1 MDVYIQPFIGGEGVI
16 KLAYYGNEAYDF
28 SLFEQHDYGTSAPKY
43 NPQPRQPQR
52 KRAPDRVNPQPR
64 RKQPAAAPSQQSFF
78 VELISIMKQNKPSKS
93 AVAQTRISAVKAL
106 KTIALALVLF
116 SMISSL
122 IYCRVTI
129 DNIGREIT
137 TVDSR
142 ISEAKSEQV
151 RLQTQLDSMISLDK
165 VEDYA
170 VNVLGMVKLENYK
183 ITYFNVCD
191 GDRVVFSG
199 NKEYK

>member
-1 MDVYIQPFIGGEGVI
+1 MTAGEEVV

-28 SLFEQHDYGTSAPKY
+28 SLFEPRDYGTSAPKY
-43 NPQPRQPQR
+43 NPNPKQPQR
-52 KRAPDRVNPQPR
+52 KKAPDRKNPQPR
-64 RKQPAAAPSQQSFF
+64 RKQQPPQTSQQLFL
-78 VELISIMKQNKPSKS
+78 VELISIMKKNKPSKT
-93 AVAQTRISAVKAL
+93 AVAQTRVSAFKAL
-106 KTIALALVLF
+106 KTIAIALVLF

-122 IYCRVTI
+122 IYCRVAI

-183 ITYFNVCD
+183 ITYFSVC
-191 GDRVVFSG
+191 GDDQVVFSG

>member
-1 MDVYIQPFIGGEGVI
+1 MILDVYIQPFIGGEGVI

-28 SLFEQHDYGTSAPKY
+28 SLFEPRDYGTSAPEY

-52 KRAPDRVNPQPR
+52 KRTPDRVNPQP
-64 RKQPAAAPSQQSFF
+64 SQQSFF
-78 VELISIMKQNKPSKS
+78 AELISIMKKNKPSKS

-137 TVDSR
+137 TVDTR

-191 GDRVVFSG
+191 GDQVVFSG

>member
-1 MDVYIQPFIGGEGVI
+1 MS
-16 KLAYYGNEAYDF
+16 YYGNEAYDF
-28 SLFEQHDYGTSAPKY
+28 SLFEPRDYGTSAPKY
-43 NPQPRQPQR
+43 DPQPRQPQR
-52 KRAPDRVNPQPR
+52 RKAPDTKKPQPR
-64 RKQPAAAPSQQSFF
+64 KPRQTSAPVQQSFF
-78 VELISIMKQNKPSKS
+78 AELITIMRQNKPSKS
-93 AVAQTRISAVKAL
+93 AVVSTRVSAVKAL

-137 TVDSR
+137 TVDSK

-191 GDRVVFSG
+191 GDQVVFSG